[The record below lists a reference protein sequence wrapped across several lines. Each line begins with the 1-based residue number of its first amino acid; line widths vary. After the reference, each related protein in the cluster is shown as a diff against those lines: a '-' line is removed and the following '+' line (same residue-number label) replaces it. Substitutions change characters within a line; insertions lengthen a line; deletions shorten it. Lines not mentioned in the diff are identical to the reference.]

1 MTQES
6 NFTNLPCTAAEFG
19 DLSADLLKMGKQ
31 VRFRATGSSMH
42 PLVRDGDT
50 LLISPCQPSGIR
62 PGDILL
68 CVGAHQRVV
77 VHRVI
82 RRRCS
87 RRGAQF
93 LLQGDQAAQPDGW
106 IDQAGIYG
114 RLEEIER
121 AGRRFSTTGS
131 FRCLGLLVV
140 LARRLGLRDS
150 KVAGLLS
157 SSLKKLPAFSGYLD
171 QEND

>member
-1 MTQES
+1 MMEES

-50 LLISPCQPSGIR
+50 LLISPCQSSGIR

-82 RRRCS
+82 RRRRS

-93 LLQGDQAAQPDGW
+93 LLQGDKAEQSDGW
-106 IDQAGIYG
+106 IDQTGVYG

-121 AGRRFSTTGS
+121 AGKRFSTTGK
-131 FRCLGLLVV
+131 FRNLGLLIV
-140 LARRLGLRDS
+140 LARRMGLRHS
-150 KVAGLLS
+150 KPAALLS
-157 SSLKKLPAFSGYLD
+157 VCLKKIPAFSGYL
-171 QEND
+171 E